1 MRLRCGLVLLLLTG
15 WTLPARAGLITF
27 DSAADVDVGA
37 GTADGVWN
45 TDRYAPAF
53 FEGGFTRGGRTGVL
67 LHSISAAD
75 QLGSRPAGFNSPF
88 YNTQGRKLNLDPG
101 TVALFI
107 DLYVPS
113 TWDSILQDP
122 APPGSSGRFAGLWAT
137 AVDAS
142 SAVSIY
148 PIIEFNNQTDASSA
162 NGFRIYNAGVW
173 ENVGGFAGFDQW
185 YRIGFV
191 LSGGNVEY
199 FVNEVSVGSFSAGAS
214 ASLANV
220 ILQGYNLGNSYDI
233 HWDNLNSS
241 NIAAPDGLTLITP
254 EPGTLTMFSMLIAGL
269 GAGVWRRRR
278 QHRQARV

>member
-1 MRLRCGLVLLLLTG
+1 
-15 WTLPARAGLITF
+15 
-27 DSAADVDVGA
+27 
-37 GTADGVWN
+37 
-45 TDRYAPAF
+45 
-53 FEGGFTRGGRTGVL
+53 
-67 LHSISAAD
+67 
-75 QLGSRPAGFNSPF
+75 
-88 YNTQGRKLNLDPG
+88 
-101 TVALFI
+101 
-107 DLYVPS
+107 
-113 TWDSILQDP
+113 
-122 APPGSSGRFAGLWAT
+122 
-137 AVDAS
+137 VDAS

-233 HWDNLNSS
+233 YWDNLNSS